1 MQLKTILFTLLLLF
15 FGMQPLNAKT
25 ANTDFLLRPDDTTS
39 FMNYEFHTLALEAAK
54 NKEYE
59 EAFRIYQKV
68 AKKSDDK
75 AEYNIGMMYMKGLGV
90 KKSKMD
96 AYKWLRRASKH
107 GNKEATLFFKQM
119 NERYEKNRLEK
130 EAQKK
135 ADTVTKKEKSDR
147 NKTEEKNSTT
157 LALKKV
163 VKPADKELPVPS
175 ETKADG
181 DNGSLYYTIAA
192 LIGLI
197 IVSLLFF
204 LRRSSSSKSKEKE
217 APKSSIKLKAHMFES
232 TYANISNY
240 HTELLKYFEID
251 RYKNDKK
258 KMQMYY
264 MFLAGMIDYFCQ
276 LENFNEMEERRIF
289 TTHMAS
295 VEGKEN
301 VTAITQAI
309 LEGQRETSLYHAQ
322 AAGGISA
329 KEWHETGSTNAFT
342 MLKKVLTQKRG

>member
-1 MQLKTILFTLLLLF
+1 MQLKTILFTLLF
-15 FGMQPLNAKT
+15 VFGAMQQLNAKT
-25 ANTDFLLRPDDTTS
+25 NTDFLLRPDDTTS
-39 FMNYEFHTLALEAAK
+39 FMNYEFHSLALEAAK

-75 AEYNIGMMYMKGLGV
+75 AEYNIGMMYMKGIGV

-119 NERYEKNRLEK
+119 NERYEKNLLEK

-135 ADTVTKKEKSDR
+135 AAALKKSEKSDL
-147 NKTEEKNSTT
+147 NKTEEKNTST

-163 VKPADKELPVPS
+163 VKPEKKELLAPS
-175 ETKADG
+175 QTKTDAG
-181 DNGSLYYTIAA
+181 NANVYYIIAA
-192 LIGLI
+192 VIGLV
-197 IVSLLFF
+197 IVSLVF
-204 LRRSSSSKSKEKE
+204 LIRRSSSSKSKKKE
-217 APKSSIKLKAHMFES
+217 APQSSIKLKAHMFEN

-329 KEWHETGSTNAFT
+329 KEWHETGSTNAFA